1 MTRDDFQFQQSI
13 CRQFRARFE
22 RMDATERSTFL
33 GSFIANL
40 VGPFDDQS
48 WREIQAVAPV
58 PCGEQDCGCESV
70 RVKAIEALTIVRD
83 DWREQMRGI

>member
-1 MTRDDFQFQQSI
+1 MTREDFNFQQSV
-13 CRQFRARFE
+13 CRQFQTRFE

-48 WREIQAVAPV
+48 WADIQREAPI
-58 PCGEQDCGCESV
+58 PCGERDCGCETV
-70 RVKAIEALTIVRD
+70 RVKVIEALTIARE
-83 DWREQMRGI
+83 DWREQMR